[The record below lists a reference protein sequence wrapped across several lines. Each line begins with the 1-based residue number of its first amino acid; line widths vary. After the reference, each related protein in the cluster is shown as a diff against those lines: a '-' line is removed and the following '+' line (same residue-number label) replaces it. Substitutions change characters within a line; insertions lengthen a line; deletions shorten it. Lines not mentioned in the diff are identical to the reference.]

1 MFESLEYLYIF
12 IFTFLWFYASFYVFL
27 EIFQGSSQSRVF
39 VQSFTFMGRYFVAW
53 ILPIMWLFS
62 CWVMPTLL
70 WPQRLYIP
78 GSLSVEFS
86 RQEYWSGLPFPNP
99 GHLPGP
105 GIKPVC
111 PALAGRILW
120 RNHQG
125 SPVSIKLVIKAAAD
139 AFLDSSWKHILIF
152 EKEIWQI
159 SWWWCMKIVFFLH
172 SWTTG

>member
-27 EIFQGSSQSRVF
+27 EIFQVPHNQGSLSKASH
-39 VQSFTFMGRYFVAW
+39 SW
-53 ILPIMWLFS
+53 EDISLLESSLS
-62 CWVMPTLL
+62 CGCLVSESCRRFCDPKDCRFQAL
-70 WPQRLYIP
+70 
-78 GSLSVEFS
+78 LSVEFS

-111 PALAGRILW
+111 TALAGRILW
-120 RNHQG
+120 RTHQG

-159 SWWWCMKIVFFLH
+159 SWWWCLKIVFFLH